1 MQYTN
6 ATHALKTSI
15 LLWEYLAKNPGTD
28 KPTAYADL
36 GLTLEEGDM
45 DLSECSLCEFVSQ
58 QIPMIIPYY
67 SEKFCNQCPAAVE
80 FKAAQ
85 TTEPNREYSFCLN
98 AMSPYALWSE
108 AMEVSD
114 TTDIAN
120 SANAMVELL
129 NNALERQS

>member
-1 MQYTN
+1 MQYDN

-28 KPTAYADL
+28 KETAYSDL
-36 GLTLEEGDM
+36 KLFLEDGDM
-45 DLSECSLCEFVSQ
+45 DLSECPLCEFVSQ
-58 QIPMIIPYY
+58 QIPAIFPYY
-67 SEKFCNQCPAAVE
+67 SEEFCNQCPAAVE

-85 TTEPNREYSFCLN
+85 TVEPHYDYSCCLN
-98 AMSPYALWSE
+98 DMSPYALWSE
-108 AMEVSD
+108 AMEVAD

>member
-28 KPTAYADL
+28 KETAYADL

-58 QIPMIIPYY
+58 QIPRIIPHY

-85 TTEPNREYSFCLN
+85 TVEPHNEYSFCLN
-98 AMSPYALWSE
+98 AMSPYALWNE

>member
-1 MQYTN
+1 MQYDN

-28 KPTAYADL
+28 KGTAYADL
-36 GLTLEEGDM
+36 KLVPEGENM
-45 DLSECSLCEFVSQ
+45 DLSDCSLCEFVSQ
-58 QIPMIIPYY
+58 QVPAIFPYY

-85 TTEPNREYSFCLN
+85 TVKPHKERSFCLN
-98 AMSPYALWSE
+98 DMSPYALWSE

-114 TTDIAN
+114 TTDIAS

-129 NNALERQS
+129 NNALKRQ